1 MSRMSEQLH
10 TSHSR
15 VGAVLLATLG
25 ERQTIRYVLEEVA
38 ESVRLLEQSGY
49 SFQVLIVDDSQ
60 DTEYN
65 RHVEQSFNELR
76 ISGRVIDGPREGLGA
91 AIVYGFEQAL
101 LDSNVGFIVN
111 LDADG
116 QHDAR
121 QMPDLVRAHF
131 ATQSQITI
139 GSRWTKGG
147 SAPGLSFK
155 RKVLSR
161 VSAMMLHRVG
171 VPSSVKD
178 PTTSFRVYSRSAI
191 EASFKTVTDFNGYAF
206 FGGMIAV
213 SSSEGAKISEVP
225 IQFRPRWAGESKMKI
240 ARIVET
246 AGQLLSI
253 RTRTKM
259 LKRQS
264 DK

>member
-1 MSRMSEQLH
+1 
-10 TSHSR
+10 
-15 VGAVLLATLG
+15 
-25 ERQTIRYVLEEVA
+25 
-38 ESVRLLEQSGY
+38 
-49 SFQVLIVDDSQ
+49 
-60 DTEYN
+60 
-65 RHVEQSFNELR
+65 
-76 ISGRVIDGPREGLGA
+76 
-91 AIVYGFEQAL
+91 
-101 LDSNVGFIVN
+101 
-111 LDADG
+111 
-116 QHDAR
+116 
-121 QMPDLVRAHF
+121 
-131 ATQSQITI
+131 
-139 GSRWTKGG
+139 
-147 SAPGLSFK
+147 
-155 RKVLSR
+155 
-161 VSAMMLHRVG
+161 MLHRVG

>member
-1 MSRMSEQLH
+1 MSGGVNILH
-10 TSHSR
+10 PR
-15 VGAVLLATLG
+15 NGVVLLATLG
-25 ERQTIRYVLEEVA
+25 ERQTIRFVLEEVA
-38 ESVRLLEQSGY
+38 ESVRLLQESGY

-65 RHVEQSFNELR
+65 RHVEQSFIDLR
-76 ISGRVIDGPREGLGA
+76 ISGKVIDGPQEGLGA

-101 LDSNVGFIVN
+101 LDPNVGFIVN

-121 QMPDLVRAHF
+121 QMLDLVRAHF

-161 VSAMMLHRVG
+161 VSAAMLHRVG

-191 EASFKTVTDFNGYAF
+191 ETSFKTVTDFNGYAF

-225 IQFRPRWAGESKMKI
+225 IQFRPRWAGESKMKL

-246 AGQLLSI
+246 ATQLLSI
-253 RTRTKM
+253 RSRVKEISEQ
-259 LKRQS
+259 KVCE
-264 DK
+264 K

>member
-1 MSRMSEQLH
+1 MSGGVNILH
-10 TSHSR
+10 PR
-15 VGAVLLATLG
+15 NGVVLLATLG
-25 ERQTIRYVLEEVA
+25 ERQTIRFVLEEVA
-38 ESVRLLEQSGY
+38 ESVRLLQESGY

-60 DTEYN
+60 DTDYN
-65 RHVEQSFNELR
+65 RHVEQSFIDLR
-76 ISGRVIDGPREGLGA
+76 ISGKVIDGPQEGLGA

-101 LDSNVGFIVN
+101 LDPNVGFIVN

-121 QMPDLVRAHF
+121 QMPDLVRTHF

-161 VSAMMLHRVG
+161 VSAAMLHRVG

-225 IQFRPRWAGESKMKI
+225 IQFRPRWAGESKMKL

-246 AGQLLSI
+246 ATQLLSI
-253 RTRTKM
+253 RSRVKEISGQK
-259 LKRQS
+259 LCEK
-264 DK
+264 

>member
-1 MSRMSEQLH
+1 MTDGIH

-15 VGAVLLATLG
+15 TGIVLLATLG

-65 RHVEQSFNELR
+65 RHVEQSFKELR

-155 RKVLSR
+155 RKILSR

>member
-155 RKVLSR
+155 RKILSR

>member
-1 MSRMSEQLH
+1 MSKVAHAAQ
-10 TSHSR
+10 SR
-15 VGAVLLATLG
+15 VGVVLLATLG

-38 ESVRLLEQSGY
+38 ESVRLLNESGY
-49 SFQVLIVDDSQ
+49 SFHVLIVDDSQ
-60 DTEYN
+60 DHEYN
-65 RHVEQSFNELR
+65 SHVGQAFADLR

-101 LDSNVGFIVN
+101 QDERVGFIVN

-131 ATQSQITI
+131 ATQSSITI

-155 RKVLSR
+155 RKILSR
-161 VSAMMLHRVG
+161 VSAKMLHLVG

-178 PTTSFRVYSRSAI
+178 PTTSFRVYSRSSI

-213 SSSEGAKISEVP
+213 SNSEGAKISEVP
-225 IQFRPRWAGESKMKI
+225 IQFRPRWAGESKMRL

-246 AGQLLSI
+246 AVQLISI
-253 RTRTKM
+253 KRRSRLNKRKRSNTR
-259 LKRQS
+259 
-264 DK
+264 

>member
-1 MSRMSEQLH
+1 MSNQLH
-10 TSHSR
+10 ASHSR
-15 VGAVLLATLG
+15 VGVVLLATLG

-38 ESVRLLEQSGY
+38 ESVRLLEESGY
-49 SFQVLIVDDSQ
+49 TFQVLIVDDSQ
-60 DTEYN
+60 DIEYN
-65 RHVEQSFNELR
+65 RHVEQTFIDLH
-76 ISGRVIDGPREGLGA
+76 ISGKVIDGPREGLGA

-131 ATQSQITI
+131 ATKSQITI

-161 VSAMMLHRVG
+161 VSAAMLHRVG

-225 IQFRPRWAGESKMKI
+225 IQFRPRWAGESKMKL

-246 AGQLLSI
+246 AAQLFSI
-253 RTRTKM
+253 RSRVK
-259 LKRQS
+259 KVIA
-264 DK
+264 DKK